1 MQNGGGGRSFE
12 DRLAALVRDVVDDV
26 RQKVVEEPW
35 FGRPVTEKLS
45 DIHQCLDNGLAEGR
59 GQEMDRFYGQ
69 AAPEIKAPEPAE
81 PQHQPEHHHGIDR

>member
-1 MQNGGGGRSFE
+1 MRDGGGRSFE

-45 DIHQCLDNGLAEGR
+45 DIHQCLEGSLASDR
-59 GQEMDRFYGQ
+59 GQEMDRFYGKE
-69 AAPEIKAPEPAE
+69 APEIKAPERAE